1 MNAVTRPSVSVV
13 IPALNE
19 ERNLPFL
26 AESMPPQID
35 EIIVVT
41 GDSQDNT
48 TAEGRRLWPHG
59 THVRQS
65 RRGKGNALACGF
77 AAASGD
83 VIVTLD
89 ADGSADPAQIP
100 RLVEALVAGA
110 DFAKGS
116 RFARGNR
123 RADITWL
130 RAVGNKLLNGLVNV
144 LFRADYTDVCYGFG
158 AFWRHCLDAID
169 MPDVAVSTVQW
180 GDGFEIE
187 TLINVRLAACGAK
200 VVEVASSE
208 SVRIPEYGSIDAI
221 SDGLRAVCAV
231 RREFRRART
240 ASQSP
245 AARMKGLRQAGRG

>member
-1 MNAVTRPSVSVV
+1 MSAVVRPSVSVV

-19 ERNLPFL
+19 ERNLPLL
-26 AESMPPQID
+26 AESMPPDVD

-48 TAEGRRLWPHG
+48 TAEGRRLWPNG
-59 THVRQS
+59 THLRQS

-83 VIVTLD
+83 IIVTLD
-89 ADGSADPAQIP
+89 ADGSADPADIP

-116 RFARGNR
+116 RFARGDR
-123 RADITWL
+123 RADITRF

-144 LFRADYTDVCYGFG
+144 LFRADYTDVCYGFS
-158 AFWRHCLDAID
+158 AFWRHRLDVID
-169 MPDVAVSTVQW
+169 MPDVAVSTPQW

-187 TLINVRLAACGAK
+187 TLINLRLASRGAK
-200 VVEVASSE
+200 VVEVASTGAS
-208 SVRIPEYGSIDAI
+208 RIPQHGSVNVI
-221 SDGLRAVCAV
+221 SDGLGVLTTIQ
-231 RREFRRART
+231 REFRRART
-240 ASQSP
+240 GSQATLAGMSGSRE
-245 AARMKGLRQAGRG
+245 ARPG